1 MMVEDQENA
10 LPAAVMGEDEENT
23 MPTVFEENCFTV
35 NDAGEMSLAYRP
47 MQSIP
52 SEVIDDVNFL
62 QMTKLDLTET
72 NIM

>member
-1 MMVEDQENA
+1 MVCSIFSDTMMVEEQEPP
-10 LPAAVMGEDEENT
+10 LT
-23 MPTVFEENCFTV
+23 SVFDENCFTV

-72 NIM
+72 NIV